1 MYIFYW
7 LVSIYLLSHHH
18 LNLLLVAVTRY
29 CTDSQSGAQ
38 WAHWDGSILPISLVN
53 SRLLQGSQ
61 LGRGAGSGLGRYQG
75 RHWSWGAAWVRFR

>member
-1 MYIFYW
+1 M
-7 LVSIYLLSHHH
+7 IY

-29 CTDSQSGAQ
+29 WTDSQSGAQ

-61 LGRGAGSGLGRYQG
+61 LGRGAGSGRGMYQG